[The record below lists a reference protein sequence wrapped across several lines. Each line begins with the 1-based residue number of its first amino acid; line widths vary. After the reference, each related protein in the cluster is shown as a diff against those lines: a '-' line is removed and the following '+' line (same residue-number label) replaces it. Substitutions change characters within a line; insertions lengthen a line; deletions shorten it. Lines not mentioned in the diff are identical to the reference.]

1 MKVDASML
9 GILGIS
15 EQSGLRNIASINLL
29 ITAKFNLRPA
39 TRCMENKLNKVF
51 VSKVDKGLLPRFYHR
66 LQQERRSLL
75 FFPAKFPP

>member
-29 ITAKFNLRPA
+29 ITAKFDFIPA
-39 TRCMENKLNKVF
+39 TRCVENKLNKVF
-51 VSKVDKGLLPRFYHR
+51 C
-66 LQQERRSLL
+66 
-75 FFPAKFPP
+75 